1 MGAIPWERFPRK
13 VTHKTKK
20 SVCGFPGFGNE
31 AVFGLQPNKNIFSK
45 PKGKTI
51 MTKSIRNLTTRAY
64 LKAQSLK
71 SSAKAALNNENGDF
85 YISEG
90 VKVIIAVILGS
101 LLITAMVALF
111 NSQIIPGI
119 QDKITELFG
128 AYSGPTITDPTVG
141 GYN

>member
-1 MGAIPWERFPRK
+1 MKNAI
-13 VTHKTKK
+13 
-20 SVCGFPGFGNE
+20 S
-31 AVFGLQPNKNIFSK
+31 NIA
-45 PKGKTI
+45 
-51 MTKSIRNLTTRAY
+51 TRVS

-71 SSAKAALNNENGDF
+71 ESAKKCLGNEDGDF

-119 QDKITELFG
+119 QDKIEALFG
-128 AYSGPTITDPTVG
+128 TYTADTLPSFDPTIG
-141 GYN
+141 G

>member
-1 MGAIPWERFPRK
+1 MKNAI
-13 VTHKTKK
+13 T
-20 SVCGFPGFGNE
+20 
-31 AVFGLQPNKNIFSK
+31 NIA
-45 PKGKTI
+45 I
-51 MTKSIRNLTTRAY
+51 RVSI
-64 LKAQSLK
+64 KE
-71 SSAKAALNNENGDF
+71 SAKQVLNNEDGDF

-141 GYN
+141 GYTT

>member
-1 MGAIPWERFPRK
+1 MTNAIR
-13 VTHKTKK
+13 T
-20 SVCGFPGFGNE
+20 
-31 AVFGLQPNKNIFSK
+31 
-45 PKGKTI
+45 
-51 MTKSIRNLTTRAY
+51 LTTKAY
-64 LKAQSLK
+64 LKAQNLK
-71 SSAKAALNNENGDF
+71 DSAKEALDNENGDF

-128 AYSGPTITDPTVG
+128 AYDGPTITDTNVG
-141 GYN
+141 GYGA

>member
-1 MGAIPWERFPRK
+1 MKNAI
-13 VTHKTKK
+13 
-20 SVCGFPGFGNE
+20 S
-31 AVFGLQPNKNIFSK
+31 NIA
-45 PKGKTI
+45 
-51 MTKSIRNLTTRAY
+51 TRVS

-71 SSAKAALNNENGDF
+71 ESAKNCLDNEDGDF

-119 QDKITELFG
+119 QDKIKGLFND
-128 AYSGPTITDPTVG
+128 YSGPIIADGTVSTYPTT
-141 GYN
+141 

>member
-1 MGAIPWERFPRK
+1 MTNAIR
-13 VTHKTKK
+13 T
-20 SVCGFPGFGNE
+20 
-31 AVFGLQPNKNIFSK
+31 
-45 PKGKTI
+45 
-51 MTKSIRNLTTRAY
+51 LTTKAY
-64 LKAQSLK
+64 LKAQNLK
-71 SSAKAALNNENGDF
+71 DSAKEALDNENGDF

-128 AYSGPTITDPTVG
+128 AYSGPTVVDPTVG
-141 GYN
+141 GYTT

>member
-1 MGAIPWERFPRK
+1 MTNAIR
-13 VTHKTKK
+13 T
-20 SVCGFPGFGNE
+20 
-31 AVFGLQPNKNIFSK
+31 
-45 PKGKTI
+45 
-51 MTKSIRNLTTRAY
+51 LTTKAY
-64 LKAQSLK
+64 LKAQNLK
-71 SSAKAALNNENGDF
+71 DSAKEALDNENGDF

-119 QDKITELFG
+119 QDKITELVG

-141 GYN
+141 GYTT

>member
-1 MGAIPWERFPRK
+1 
-13 VTHKTKK
+13 
-20 SVCGFPGFGNE
+20 
-31 AVFGLQPNKNIFSK
+31 
-45 PKGKTI
+45 
-51 MTKSIRNLTTRAY
+51 MTNAIRNFTTRAY
-64 LKAQSLK
+64 IKAQTLK
-71 SSAKAALNNENGDF
+71 ESAKKALRNENGDF

-128 AYSGPTITDPTVG
+128 PYSGPTITDTTVSTYPTT
-141 GYN
+141 

>member
-1 MGAIPWERFPRK
+1 MKNFKNLMNAASTK
-13 VTHKTKK
+13 V
-20 SVCGFPGFGNE
+20 
-31 AVFGLQPNKNIFSK
+31 Q
-45 PKGKTI
+45 
-51 MTKSIRNLTTRAY
+51 NL
-64 LKAQSLK
+64 KE
-71 SSAKAALNNENGDF
+71 SAKNCLNNENGDF

-128 AYSGPTITDPTVG
+128 AYSGPTITDPSVG
-141 GYN
+141 GYTT

>member
-1 MGAIPWERFPRK
+1 M
-13 VTHKTKK
+13 
-20 SVCGFPGFGNE
+20 
-31 AVFGLQPNKNIFSK
+31 KN
-45 PKGKTI
+45 
-51 MTKSIRNLTTRAY
+51 SISNIATRVS

-71 SSAKAALNNENGDF
+71 ESAKNALNNENGDF

-119 QDKITELFG
+119 QDKITKLFDILSDYN
-128 AYSGPTITDPTVG
+128 YSSYCRRLRCVKTRRCRYETTAPPRVS
-141 GYN
+141 

>member
-1 MGAIPWERFPRK
+1 M
-13 VTHKTKK
+13 
-20 SVCGFPGFGNE
+20 
-31 AVFGLQPNKNIFSK
+31 KN
-45 PKGKTI
+45 
-51 MTKSIRNLTTRAY
+51 SISNIATRVS

-71 SSAKAALNNENGDF
+71 DSAKKCLDNEDGDF

-119 QDKITELFG
+119 QRRSKPSLI
-128 AYSGPTITDPTVG
+128 PTPQPIFLLIFLLPDDRAVPA
-141 GYN
+141 

>member
-1 MGAIPWERFPRK
+1 MTSSMGMKQPNLYKTIKKQLFS
-13 VTHKTKK
+13 KTK
-20 SVCGFPGFGNE
+20 GFSTM
-31 AVFGLQPNKNIFSK
+31 KN
-45 PKGKTI
+45 
-51 MTKSIRNLTTRAY
+51 SISNIATRVS

-71 SSAKAALNNENGDF
+71 ESAKKCLDNEDGDF

-119 QDKITELFG
+119 QDKITDLFSAYDGPELPD
-128 AYSGPTITDPTVG
+128 STVG
-141 GYN
+141 GYGA